1 MARPDFTPIEQYY
14 VHAVLKQQGDSQK
27 LIAELGYLIPS
38 GAIIC
43 LGVYSD
49 EPVAFLV
56 AFTVILIFRLW
67 DVSQHVKA
75 FPVCKSIFQ
84 KYESA
89 LAELSDGDLLKKDA

>member
-1 MARPDFTPIEQYY
+1 MARPDFTPVEQYV
-14 VHAVLKQQGDSQK
+14 VHATLKQEGGS
-27 LIAELGYLIPS
+27 LRFISELGYLIPS

-67 DVSQHVKA
+67 DVSQQVKWS
-75 FPVCKSIFQ
+75 PVFKSIFQ

-89 LAELSDGDLLKKDA
+89 LADDELLERDA